1 MITDP
6 TILPAGPAAAS
17 DGQPAPLRHVA
28 LLVESSGAYGRG
40 LLQGIAKYNREHRGW
55 STYFQPHGLTDPP
68 PDWLRNWKGDGI
80 LARIND
86 RQTAKFVARTKV
98 PVVNLRGTLLDL
110 PFPLVTIDSDAIG
123 LVAAEYLLDL
133 GLVHFAVCGKT
144 PGVNPALDERQATF
158 VERIGEA
165 GYPCPAFPAAK
176 KNDWEAEQ
184 ARLVEWL
191 RALPRPVGIMA
202 CNDERGLQVLDACR
216 RAGLAVPDEVAVLGV
231 DNDEPLCDLSIPPM
245 SSVHVNA
252 EGIGYQAAAL
262 LDRMMSGGAPAE
274 PVVRVPPRGV
284 VARRSTDILA
294 CEDDEVSRAVR
305 YIRERACRGLQVV
318 DVLTHVGMSRA
329 SLQERM
335 KRVIGRT
342 IHQEIQRVRLTR
354 VKQGLVDPTM
364 TIKQVARDSGFS
376 SVQYMTR
383 LFHAVTGETPAQYR
397 RQRLK

>member
-1 MITDP
+1 MMDQHSDEISIDR
-6 TILPAGPAAAS
+6 PAA
-17 DGQPAPLRHVA
+17 LRHVA
-28 LLVESSGAYGRG
+28 LLIESSGAYGRG
-40 LLQGIAKYNREHRGW
+40 LLQGIAKYNRERRGW

-68 PDWLRNWKGDGI
+68 PDWLRHWKGDGI

-86 RQTAKFVARTKV
+86 RQTARFVGRTRV
-98 PVVNLRGTLLDL
+98 PVVNLRGTISEL
-110 PFPLVTIDSDAIG
+110 PFPLVTIDSGAIG
-123 LVAAEYLLDL
+123 ALAAEYLLDL
-133 GLVHFAVCGKT
+133 GLVNFAFCGR
-144 PGVNPALDERQATF
+144 PAGVNPALDERQETF
-158 VERIGEA
+158 IARIAKA
-165 GYPCPAFPAAK
+165 GYPCPVFPSPRKA
-176 KNDWEAEQ
+176 DWETEQ
-184 ARLVEWL
+184 AKLVEWTL
-191 RALPRPVGIMA
+191 SLPRPVGIMA

-216 RAGLAVPDEVAVLGV
+216 RAGLTVPDEVAVIGV

-262 LDRMMSGGAPAE
+262 LDRMMGGE
-274 PVVRVPPRGV
+274 RCGDRVIRVPPRGV

-294 CEDDEVSRAVR
+294 CEDEEVSRAVR
-305 YIRERACRGLQVV
+305 FIRERACRGLQVV

-342 IHQEIQRVRLTR
+342 IHQEIQRVRLAR